1 MDRKAEIAE
10 IERFI
15 ASRGARPCPI
25 AYAAPTATDLSRA
38 EEAARIRRL
47 KLKAPMTKLEW
58 FRAVYVARYA
68 E

>member
-1 MDRKAEIAE
+1 VTRDAELAE

-15 ASRGARPCPI
+15 AARGLRRCPA
-25 AYAAPTATDLSRA
+25 AYVAPTATDLSRA